1 MATPRVARMLGVC
14 LALAA
19 ALVLAALTP
28 RVLALKALTPRPVR
42 MLAAP
47 NPFPPA
53 LPVNPLASR

>member
-1 MATPRVARMLGVC
+1 VTAPRVALMLGVC

-47 NPFPPA
+47 NPCPPA
-53 LPVNPLASR
+53 PPVKLRASR